1 MVPIAYAPPSPRS
14 PGDAGFAAG
23 ASRRQGLLLDAAV
36 IGWYLVLTTVSLWP
50 IIIGLD
56 SVVPHSV
63 RDPGFQATVLHD
75 VSERLL
81 HLDLAHLFDASF
93 FYPAHLTLAM
103 ADAQL
108 GLQPIALPLH
118 LLFGDALL
126 VLNIL
131 VVASFPVTALS
142 GDLLGRYLT
151 HSRVGGFMVGTA
163 YAFTAYRFEHVIH
176 LQLLQSWTLA
186 LAYLG
191 LEMSI
196 RERRRRG
203 PLLWAFAVV
212 AAAFTSLNYLLLLV
226 ITQPI
231 YLVTRIAFATD
242 RRALLVRLR
251 GLIVLGVVTAGL
263 IGIAVIPYVA
273 LRLQGYE
280 RTLAATFPFSA
291 RAIDYLVPAADSVA
305 LHPLFALH
313 PPRTGI
319 DERELFP
326 GGVIIAAALLG
337 GIAAIVMRRT
347 AHLLQIA
354 PWVAAGGFAFLFS
367 FGPYLWPD
375 TAAAP
380 SNTGTLISLPYRYL
394 ARPLLLESLRSPA
407 RFGVIVLLAVAVI
420 AAFAVVRVLTRLKR
434 PWLRMM
440 VVAALGL
447 GMAVEYS
454 VSIPVEQVAWGSRLP
469 PVYAWLRQQA
479 PGPVVELPGA
489 GVEVSYYLLASTVD
503 GHPRINGWSGFTPR
517 DHVAIGRPVTAA
529 SLPGWLAVARTL
541 GAEYLVVHA
550 DGLDP
555 GTLAALRLELDRGSL
570 MSVAR
575 FGSDEVFR
583 FGKPTASRPGS
594 GSAVGE
600 TPTSLRG
607 PARGGS

>member
-1 MVPIAYAPPSPRS
+1 MCCTAEKEERRAAFLATAVQELASSLDVSRTVATLARLFVPNLAEVCAIDVAEGVGTLRRRAIAHRDQQIEDSMRDQIDQAIEPVPEALARVMDERQAKIVGP
-14 PGDAGFAAG
+14 AAG
-23 ASRRQGLLLDAAV
+23 LSKFLTGIDEQRTVMVIPLVSRG
-36 IGWYLVLTTVSLWP
+36 
-50 IIIGLD
+50 
-56 SVVPHSV
+56 
-63 RDPGFQATVLHD
+63 
-75 VSERLL
+75 E
-81 HLDLAHLFDASF
+81 
-93 FYPAHLTLAM
+93 
-103 ADAQL
+103 
-108 GLQPIALPLH
+108 
-118 LLFGDALL
+118 
-126 VLNIL
+126 
-131 VVASFPVTALS
+131 
-142 GDLLGRYLT
+142 
-151 HSRVGGFMVGTA
+151 
-163 YAFTAYRFEHVIH
+163 
-176 LQLLQSWTLA
+176 
-186 LAYLG
+186 
-191 LEMSI
+191 
-196 RERRRRG
+196 
-203 PLLWAFAVV
+203 
-212 AAAFTSLNYLLLLV
+212 
-226 ITQPI
+226 
-231 YLVTRIAFATD
+231 
-242 RRALLVRLR
+242 
-251 GLIVLGVVTAGL
+251 VLGVVTAGL

-555 GTLAALRLELDRGSL
+555 GTLAALRVELDRGSL